1 MSSTFGG
8 LFSSSGIIFEA
19 YSPLGNPG
27 QLKQDNI
34 ERSVLE
40 NTDIVDIATKHSVTA
55 AQVRREAPLIKG
67 TYFFVVF
74 SFNVYV

>member
-1 MSSTFGG
+1 MSSTFGSTLI

-55 AQVRREAPLIKG
+55 AQVRREAPLIR
-67 TYFFVVF
+67 FFL
-74 SFNVYV
+74 VYV